1 MTTKRNDYSIL
12 PSVDLVLGKLFTKL
26 DSKELLMLC
35 TELTNVKVQH
45 WRKGEIIYRH
55 GDAVYEGVILSFGLI
70 RVFDHQYDHEIN
82 LRFLSDASV
91 LVPFYGLTTSP
102 PPYIASE
109 TAECLSDC
117 YGYSFEL
124 DWTASDSK
132 WTEFF
137 KMEIALCH
145 YRSVENRLRALH
157 STTAT
162 QRYHSF
168 LATIPKRVVQDVPSF
183 HIASYLGISP
193 ETLSRIRQYV

>member
-1 MTTKRNDYSIL
+1 MLTNRTHHPTP
-12 PSVDLVLGKLFTKL
+12 PSVDRVLGKLFTTL
-26 DSKELLMLC
+26 NDEELLTLC
-35 TELTNVKVQH
+35 TELTNVKVRH
-45 WRKGEIIYRH
+45 WCKGDIIYRH
-55 GDAVYEGVILSFGLI
+55 GDAVYEGVILSSGLI

-124 DWTASDSK
+124 DWRASNSK
-132 WTEFF
+132 WSEFF

-193 ETLSRIRQYV
+193 ETLSRIR